1 VRVVAAV
8 SAGTVALRDATGA
21 HSPAG
26 QTASLC
32 VARDGAAA
40 AFTIDVALPPDARS
54 DLDLYERP
62 DPDCG
67 AGKIAP

>member
-8 SAGTVALRDATGA
+8 SAGTVTLRDAAGMR
-21 HSPAG
+21 SPSG

-32 VARDGAAA
+32 VARD
-40 AFTIDVALPPDARS
+40 AFTIDVTLPPDARS

-62 DPDCG
+62 DPDCA